1 MAQAKYT
8 LFIPTSDDQG
18 SPLRQLAEHAHRHLM
33 EVLPRAVIHIE
44 PARQMSHGRQ
54 PESHEAIVIHAED
67 TPITDTRI
75 KQVGAQ
81 IAEVA
86 NRWGIVGVKEG
97 KQGVRTWEISNPH
110 HQPGHPAEHLAL
122 EPQTAA
128 PVAPMHGLG

>member
-1 MAQAKYT
+1 
-8 LFIPTSDDQG
+8 
-18 SPLRQLAEHAHRHLM
+18 M

-44 PARQMSHGRQ
+44 AARQMSHGRQ
-54 PESHEAIVIHAED
+54 PESHEAITIYAED

-81 IAEVA
+81 VAEVA

-122 EPQTAA
+122 DPAA
-128 PVAPMHGLG
+128 PVTPMHGFG